1 MDPRAFETLSRGPK
15 MSALEEKWK
24 GHREVKTKNVK
35 AMLMNLLSGV
45 SWLKKEKVQIT
56 QSLF

>member
-45 SWLKKEKVQIT
+45 S
-56 QSLF
+56 

>member
-15 MSALEEKWK
+15 MFALEEKWK

>member
-35 AMLMNLLSGV
+35 AMLMNLPSGI
-45 SWLKKEKVQIT
+45 SWLKKEKIQII

>member
-56 QSLF
+56 